1 MKIIILLASIWSL
14 STSLSAVELSRDNR
28 GEVLIFP
35 LFNTNNGWDSL
46 ISISAQPYI
55 PNIFRVRVREG
66 ENGAQVNTF
75 YVYNSPAESWRASIS
90 KRSNG
95 EVVLTVAEG
104 SCMVTE
110 NLEFGG
116 PGFEYSLG
124 ASIGTIEV
132 YSVGAVLTSYSWD
145 SEPDCTDIAERW
157 RPLQPWRNDPSD
169 GLQEI
174 TVPKISGEMNLVN
187 VGEGLAAGYTATA
200 LDHFN
205 DQFSHTFPWDAS
217 PHLGEAEP
225 VATAS
230 NGVDVVPESGEGI
243 DAVAMVL
250 GLGGQ
255 STISNDVIVADSI
268 GARTDWILSYPLD
281 GYKNY
286 RPFPVSIEGSERQC
300 ETFGIHSRQGEP
312 SFEIPLDK
320 AIASLVSWA
329 NGINTEDEKWLAV
342 SEFDPMPTVTHAVP
356 TVCNAVN
363 IISFEGKDSILIPL
377 DAPNLIP
384 LSRVTAS
391 DVSQLRW
398 RLVEPVFPA
407 MSGIRRPVLGFRL
420 TTFVNGTLDGGNVL
434 ANYAVL
440 RPHVRQ

>member
-14 STSLSAVELSRDNR
+14 STSLGAVELSRDNQ

-46 ISISAQPYI
+46 ISISAQSSF
-55 PNIFRVRVREG
+55 PNIFRVRIREG

-75 YVYNSPAESWRASIS
+75 YVYNSPAENWRASIS

-116 PGFEYSLG
+116 GGFEYPLG

-132 YSVGAVLTSYSWD
+132 YSVGARLTFATRESIT
-145 SEPDCTDIAERW
+145 DCADIAERW

-169 GLQEI
+169 GLHEI
-174 TVPKISGEMNLVN
+174 SAPKISGEMNLVN

-205 DQFSHTFPWDAS
+205 DQFAHTSPWDDS

-243 DAVAMVL
+243 DAVAMIL
-250 GLGGQ
+250 GLDGQ
-255 STISNDVIVADSI
+255 STISNDVIVKDSI
-268 GARTDWILSYPLD
+268 GARTDWVLSYPLD

-300 ETFGIHSRQGEP
+300 ETFGLSTAQGEP
-312 SFEIPLDK
+312 FVELIVDAALAALESWGNGKHLGGEESLLDPSPLIEV
-320 AIASLVSWA
+320 AP
-329 NGINTEDEKWLAV
+329 AV
-342 SEFDPMPTVTHAVP
+342 CHS
-356 TVCNAVN
+356 VN

-384 LSRVTAS
+384 LSGVTAS

-398 RLVEPVFPA
+398 RLVEPVFPV
-407 MSGIRRPVLGFRL
+407 MDGIRRPVLGFRL
-420 TTFVNGTLDGGNVL
+420 TTFVNGTLGGGNVL

>member
-55 PNIFRVRVREG
+55 PNIFRVRIREG

-205 DQFSHTFPWDAS
+205 DQFAHTSPWDDS

-250 GLGGQ
+250 GLDGP
-255 STISNDVIVADSI
+255 SIISNDVIVADSI
-268 GARTDWILSYPLD
+268 GARTDWVLSYPLD

-300 ETFGIHSRQGEP
+300 ETFGLSTAQGEP
-312 SFEIPLDK
+312 FVELRAD
-320 AIASLVSWA
+320 
-329 NGINTEDEKWLAV
+329 TAV
-342 SEFDPMPTVTHAVP
+342 SVLESWGNGKHLGGELVPDPPPLIEVAPAV
-356 TVCNAVN
+356 CHSVN

-384 LSRVTAS
+384 LSGVTAS

-398 RLVEPVFPA
+398 RLVEPVFPV
-407 MSGIRRPVLGFRL
+407 MDGIRRPVLGFRL

-434 ANYAVL
+434 ANYAIL